1 MSRAISVHHTL
12 VWSSLPMLGVWA
24 LLGCGGK
31 AQALDVAAAA
41 SAGQGGSA
49 GSVGVAA
56 LAGTA
61 SGGADPGTLA
71 LDAVPWF
78 DGSGASEAMYG
89 ITQEVVHMVASGTP
103 ARSTLS
109 THNHVALLSGVSA
122 IDFSARGSAPLR
134 LLVSASNAIQSYD
147 YFAAREGGKLWP
159 VAPVDVGVDWH
170 DFSVPLADMMPA
182 EVGDSDGMP
191 SFFIA
196 FIVDAPTPVEVW
208 LDDIRLERVQ

>member
-1 MSRAISVHHTL
+1 
-12 VWSSLPMLGVWA
+12 MLGLWA
-24 LLGCGGK
+24 LFGCGGK

-41 SAGQGGSA
+41 SAGQGGNA
-49 GSVGVAA
+49 GSAGVAA
-56 LAGTA
+56 FAGTA
-61 SGGADPGTLA
+61 GGGADAGTLA

-89 ITQEVVHMVASGTP
+89 INQEVVHIVASGTP

-109 THNHVALLSGVSA
+109 THNHVALLSGVST

-147 YFAAREGGKLWP
+147 YFAAREAGMLWP

-182 EVGDSDGMP
+182 ELGDSDGTP

-196 FIVDAPTPVEVW
+196 FIVDSPTPVEVW
-208 LDDIRLERVQ
+208 VHDIRLERVR